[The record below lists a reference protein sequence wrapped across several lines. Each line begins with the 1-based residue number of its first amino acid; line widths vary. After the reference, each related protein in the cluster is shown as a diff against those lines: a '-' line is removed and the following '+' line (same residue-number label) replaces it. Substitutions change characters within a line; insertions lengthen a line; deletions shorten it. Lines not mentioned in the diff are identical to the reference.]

1 MPMTRT
7 FVMAMLIA
15 AAAADASAQTQPP
28 PANLGFVNV
37 NFGGQPSS
45 RDVGIATTF
54 PIYGENANLTTTQEN
69 GGGALFDI
77 TGGYKIRPSIG
88 VAIGFSNFSNSSDAT
103 VGTAIPNPLVFDQPA
118 ISSTTVSGLEHSERG
133 IHLMGVYFMPVT
145 PKIDVALSFGP
156 SFILVKQDLVSSV
169 SVAPGTQTAT
179 PVVTTEKETG
189 IGVNIGID
197 GTYLINR
204 MFGAGVFLR
213 YAGAKVDL
221 SDAVQD
227 VSVGGFQVGGGLRVR
242 F

>member
-15 AAAADASAQTQPP
+15 AVAANASAQTQPP
-28 PANLGFVNV
+28 PANMGFVNIS
-37 NFGGQPSS
+37 FGGQPSS
-45 RDVGIATTF
+45 RDVGVATTF
-54 PIYGENANLTTTQEN
+54 PIYGETANLTTTQEN

-77 TGGYKIRPSIG
+77 TGGYRIRPSIA

-103 VGTAIPNPLVFDQPA
+103 VGTAIPNPLVFDQPL
-118 ISSTTVSGLEHSERG
+118 ISSQTVSGLEHSERG
-133 IHLMGVYFMPVT
+133 IHIMAVYFMPVT
-145 PKIDVALSFGP
+145 DKIDVALSLGP

-169 SVAPGTQTAT
+169 DVPPGTQIAN
-179 PVVTTEKETG
+179 PVVTNEEATG
-189 IGVNIGID
+189 VGINIGID

-227 VSVGGFQVGGGLRVR
+227 VSVGGFQIGGGLRLR